1 MKPFEYYLKPQTTCP
16 DRRDYTTFYAYDKG
30 ELLASGPATNF
41 VKSKFKEA
49 HPDAVIQE
57 VMDEDA
63 YKAHRRK
70 YNTESAEL
78 HAEFRND
85 LYQDYGVADNPK
97 RLRCFELAQEH
108 GSGFGLQGVYDCF
121 EDFVELIQDT

>member
-30 ELLASGPATNF
+30 ELLASGPTTNF
-41 VKSKFKEA
+41 VKSNFKED
-49 HPDAVIQE
+49 HPDVVIQE

-63 YKAHRRK
+63 YKAHTRK

-78 HAEFRND
+78 HAEFQND
-85 LYQDYGVADNPK
+85 LYQDYDVADNPK
-97 RLRCFELAQEH
+97 RLRCFELAQQYGH
-108 GSGFGLQGVYDCF
+108 GLSLQGVYHCF
-121 EDFVELIQDT
+121 EDFVELIQDP

>member
-30 ELLASGPATNF
+30 ELLASGPTTNF

-63 YKAHRRK
+63 YKAHRRE
-70 YNTESAEL
+70 YNTESAKL
-78 HAEFRND
+78 HAEFQND

-108 GSGFGLQGVYDCF
+108 GGSCGLQGIYDCF
-121 EDFVELIQDT
+121 EDFVELIQDP

>member
-41 VKSKFKEA
+41 VKSKFKEG

-57 VMDEDA
+57 VLDEDA
-63 YKAHRRK
+63 YKAHRRE
-70 YNTESAEL
+70 YNTEAARL
-78 HAEFRND
+78 HAEFQND
-85 LYQDYGVADNPK
+85 LYQDYDVADNPK
-97 RLRCFELAQEH
+97 RLRCFELAQQH
-108 GSGFGLQGVYDCF
+108 GDGLGLQGVYDCF
-121 EDFVELIQDT
+121 EDFVELIREN